1 MERPCAESLLKG
13 RSTRAVGGV
22 CSNYQ
27 IKRKKLNEKRV
38 RTFAQ
43 QALST
48 ATMAQRDGK
57 KKKKLTK
64 QAIIDLL
71 DENEIDLSMS
81 DLTTATLP
89 VKELVQ
95 N

>member
-1 MERPCAESLLKG
+1 MAP
-13 RSTRAVGGV
+13 
-22 CSNYQ
+22 
-27 IKRKKLNEKRV
+27 
-38 RTFAQ
+38 
-43 QALST
+43 ALCMCT
-48 ATMAQRDGK
+48 ATMAQRSDGK

-89 VKELVQ
+89 VKELV
-95 N
+95 